1 MKLYPECFD
10 IKERREKHS
19 ASKEFGMSNDG
30 YLLPCCWAD
39 GESWKRPEN
48 GHGHKCDYV
57 HALHDEEL
65 KIENN
70 ESIEEILLSDQWINF
85 YQALERGYKEDISY
99 APKLCQ
105 YYCGKKN
112 ATKSTT

>member
-85 YQALERGYKEDISY
+85 YQAL
-99 APKLCQ
+99 
-105 YYCGKKN
+105 
-112 ATKSTT
+112 

>member
-39 GESWKRPEN
+39 GESWKRPEGGGGRSRVLKN
-48 GHGHKCDYV
+48 GKVLDLMY
-57 HALHDEEL
+57 L
-65 KIENN
+65 K
-70 ESIEEILLSDQWINF
+70 
-85 YQALERGYKEDISY
+85 
-99 APKLCQ
+99 
-105 YYCGKKN
+105 
-112 ATKSTT
+112 